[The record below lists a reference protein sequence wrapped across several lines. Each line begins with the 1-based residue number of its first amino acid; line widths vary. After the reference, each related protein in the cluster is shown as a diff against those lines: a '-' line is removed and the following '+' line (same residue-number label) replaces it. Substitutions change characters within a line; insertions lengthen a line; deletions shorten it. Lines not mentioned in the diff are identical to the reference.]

1 VKAKPTKPAE
11 EIPEPTLIGYFAR
24 PTSARPAGFEP
35 NHVEWIASVADCV
48 GHQTGF
54 DEHFDWQDN
63 GMSLYDTPE
72 LAWSIVPE
80 ALRSQCDLY
89 AYWTFPVHFVL
100 GRQVPFK
107 LKCVNPVPMDDTFSR
122 LGYDLVSREH
132 GCQFNHSPLSCNGL
146 AEQVTVNR
154 YCLLDTAEEAFA
166 LAPTLE
172 VPGQPMRG
180 EPGPYHIVEVWRQRV
195 SASTS

>member
-1 VKAKPTKPAE
+1 MKAKAANSTV

-63 GMSLYDTPE
+63 GMSVYDSPD

-80 ALRSQCDLY
+80 RLRAQCDLY
-89 AYWTFPVHFVL
+89 AYWSFRVHFVL
-100 GRQVPFK
+100 GRRIPFK
-107 LKCVNPVPMDDTFSR
+107 LKGVNPVPMDESFSK

-132 GCQFNHSPLSCNGL
+132 GSEFGHSPLSCNGL
-146 AEQVTVNR
+146 AEEVPVNR

-180 EPGPYHIVEVWRQRV
+180 EPGPYHIVEVWRQRR
-195 SASTS
+195 S